1 MCDEFTVEIYNYNVH
16 NREKKKQMPNIQL
29 GKLRKNTRSHLYK
42 LESRLK
48 TNTGI
53 NELENKINDSEDNKV
68 NNWFF
73 KRLITDKI

>member
-1 MCDEFTVEIYNYNVH
+1 
-16 NREKKKQMPNIQL
+16 MPNI
-29 GKLRKNTRSHLYK
+29 RKNTRSHLYK